1 MWFSKVPG
9 YLFDKQR
16 TPYLTEAKE
25 LTLAQSQYELVA
37 YGIFVASLYGI
48 IALAATLTFLD
59 NNNFIYLLWVACS
72 ITVIGSIFGVV
83 RNYDLICSYIISV
96 APSIIVLIC
105 FYEAFMA
112 GASLFSLT
120 IFGCLFLLSCKYG
133 WRVIKIVAWQKYNEN
148 NETNNSNKK
157 KVWGQ

>member
-48 IALAATLTFLD
+48 IALAAGLTFLD
-59 NNNFIYLLWVACS
+59 SNNFIYLFWIACS

-83 RNYDLICSYIISV
+83 RNYDLTCSYIISV

-105 FYEAFMA
+105 FYEAFIA
-112 GASLFSLT
+112 DASLFSLT
-120 IFGCLFLLSCKYG
+120 IFVCLFLLSCKYG
-133 WRVIKIVAWQKYNEN
+133 WRVIKIVSWQKYNEN
-148 NETNNSNKK
+148 NEINNSNKK

>member
-16 TPYLTEAKE
+16 TPYLTDAKK

-48 IALAATLTFLD
+48 IALAATLTFFE
-59 NNNFIYLLWVACS
+59 NNNFIYLLWVAFS
-72 ITVIGSIFGVV
+72 VAVIGSIFGVV

-96 APSIIVLIC
+96 APSIIVGIC
-105 FYEAFMA
+105 FYEALMIN
-112 GASLFSLT
+112 ASLLSISVL
-120 IFGCLFLLSCKYG
+120 GCLFLLSGKYA
-133 WRVIKIVAWQKYNEN
+133 WRVVNIVAWQRYNEN
-148 NETNNSNKK
+148 NEINNSNKK

>member
-59 NNNFIYLLWVACS
+59 NNNFIYLLWVAFS

-83 RNYDLICSYIISV
+83 RNYDLTCSYIISV
-96 APSIIVLIC
+96 APSIIVAIC
-105 FYEAFMA
+105 FYEALV
-112 GASLFSLT
+112 GNASLLSLT
-120 IFGCLFLLSCKYG
+120 IFGCLFLLSGKYA
-133 WRVIKIVAWQKYNEN
+133 WRVIKIVAWQKYKEN
-148 NETNNSNKK
+148 NQINNNKK

>member
-1 MWFSKVPG
+1 
-9 YLFDKQR
+9 
-16 TPYLTEAKE
+16 
-25 LTLAQSQYELVA
+25 LVA

-59 NNNFIYLLWVACS
+59 NNNFIYLLWVAFS

-83 RNYDLICSYIISV
+83 RNYDLTCSYIISV
-96 APSIIVLIC
+96 APSIIVAIC
-105 FYEAFMA
+105 FYEALV
-112 GASLFSLT
+112 GNASLLSLT
-120 IFGCLFLLSCKYG
+120 IFGCLFLLSGKYA

-148 NETNNSNKK
+148 NEINNNKK

>member
-16 TPYLTEAKE
+16 TPYLTDAKK

-48 IALAATLTFLD
+48 IALAATLTFFE
-59 NNNFIYLLWVACS
+59 NNNFIYLLWVAFS
-72 ITVIGSIFGVV
+72 VAVIGSIFGVV

-96 APSIIVLIC
+96 APSIIVGIC
-105 FYEAFMA
+105 FYEALMIN
-112 GASLFSLT
+112 ASLLSLSVL
-120 IFGCLFLLSCKYG
+120 GCLFLLSGKYA
-133 WRVIKIVAWQKYNEN
+133 WRVVNVVAWQRYNES
-148 NETNNSNKK
+148 NEINNSNKK

>member
-16 TPYLTEAKE
+16 TPYITDAKK
-25 LTLAQSQYELVA
+25 LTLAHTQYELVA

-48 IALAATLTFLD
+48 IALAATLTFFE
-59 NNNFIYLLWVACS
+59 NNNFIYLLWVAFS
-72 ITVIGSIFGVV
+72 VAVIGSIFGVV

-96 APSIIVLIC
+96 APSIIVGIC
-105 FYEAFMA
+105 FYEALMMDS
-112 GASLFSLT
+112 SLLSLS
-120 IFGCLFLLSCKYG
+120 ILGCLFLLSGKYA
-133 WRVIKIVAWQKYNEN
+133 WRVVKIVAWQRYNES
-148 NETNNSNKK
+148 NEINNSNKK

>member
-16 TPYLTEAKE
+16 TPYFTEAKE

-59 NNNFIYLLWVACS
+59 NNNFIYLLWVAFS

-83 RNYDLICSYIISV
+83 RNYDLTCSYIISV
-96 APSIIVLIC
+96 APSIIVAIC
-105 FYEAFMA
+105 FYEALV
-112 GASLFSLT
+112 GNASLLSLT
-120 IFGCLFLLSCKYG
+120 IFGCLFLLSGKYA

-148 NETNNSNKK
+148 NQINNNKK